1 MLNMK
6 AHIRIFLILTL
17 LISTALFSGC
27 GGQNGYTLAGENL
40 SKGDVVRQEMKMT
53 VTNGEVIYAIP
64 DQEAVKGV
72 FEMDIA
78 LLTENEVLDT
88 DGNGMT
94 KVKVN
99 ILRSTN
105 EFSMDVAGEEHKET
119 ERDPLDGKT
128 IIGRK
133 ESGLWKFSLQSG
145 QPSTEEA
152 GALEEF
158 GRLYSMNDWGY
169 PSHQVAVGESFDLPE
184 SMIMKMMGPDIA
196 DVSGSGSSTLQ
207 EVVGYNNKQHALI
220 MGAMKMKG
228 VDPESDLNM
237 ELSLQGQHY
246 RDLEDFL
253 DVDAVYKGQI
263 KYSGDQVVEGI
274 TMSMTMRGPISVT
287 TTQSIR

>member
-1 MLNMK
+1 MK
-6 AHIRIFLILTL
+6 AHVRIFLILTP
-17 LISTALFSGC
+17 LISTTLFTGC

-40 SKGDVVRQEMKMT
+40 SKGDIVRQEMKMT

-64 DQEAVKGV
+64 GQEEIKGV
-72 FEMDIA
+72 FEMEIA
-78 LLTENEVLDT
+78 QLIENEVLET

-99 ILRSTN
+99 ILRWTN
-105 EFSMDVAGEEHKET
+105 EFSMDLAGEENKET

-128 IIGRK
+128 ILGRK

-152 GALEEF
+152 DALEEF
-158 GRLYSMNDWGY
+158 GRVYSMNDWGY

-184 SMIMKMMGPDIA
+184 SMIMKMMGPDTTDA
-196 DVSGSGSSTLQ
+196 SGSGSSTLQ
-207 EVVGYNNKQHALI
+207 EVVSYKNKQHALI

-228 VDPESDLNM
+228 LDTESGLNM
-237 ELSLQGQHY
+237 EMSFQGQHY

-253 DVDAVYKGQI
+253 DVDAVYKGQM
-263 KYSGDQVVEGI
+263 KMSGEQVEEGI
-274 TMSMTMRGPISVT
+274 KMSMIMRGPITVT
-287 TTQSIR
+287 ATQSIR

>member
-1 MLNMK
+1 MK
-6 AHIRIFLILTL
+6 ATLRIFLILTP
-17 LISTALFSGC
+17 LISTTLFTGC

-40 SKGDVVRQEMKMT
+40 SKGDIVRQEMKMT
-53 VTNGEVIYAIP
+53 VTNGEVICAIP
-64 DQEAVKGV
+64 GQEEIKGV
-72 FEMDIA
+72 FEMEIA
-78 LLTENEVLDT
+78 QLIENEVLET

-94 KVKVN
+94 NVKVN
-99 ILRSTN
+99 ILRWTN
-105 EFSMDVAGEEHKET
+105 EFSMDLAGEENKET

-128 IIGRK
+128 ILGRK

-152 GALEEF
+152 DALEEF
-158 GRLYSMNDWGY
+158 GRVYAMNEWGY
-169 PSHQVAVGESFDLPE
+169 PSHQVAVGESFDVPE
-184 SMIMKMMGPDIA
+184 SMIIKMMGPDIA

-207 EVVGYNNKQHALI
+207 EVVSYNNKQHALI

-263 KYSGDQVVEGI
+263 KYSGEQVEEGI
-274 TMSMTMRGPISVT
+274 KMSMTMRGPISVT
-287 TTQSIR
+287 TTKSIR